1 MCWSVYMCD
10 GKCGLRFLERDM
22 YGVDFDCTY
31 NDNDTN
37 TVSSFSV
44 LVKILMDFLVSSFN
58 EEVLS
63 YDSLCLN
70 DPSVEMF
77 DMGWKHLIPQ
87 TNPML
92 FWNHASWARTF
103 ACGGLSTCLMSIY
116 VSTRT
121 LLMILVW
128 VSRLPSSSLNY

>member
-1 MCWSVYMCD
+1 
-10 GKCGLRFLERDM
+10 M
-22 YGVDFDCTY
+22 YGVDFDFTY

-44 LVKILMDFLVSSFN
+44 LVKILMDFLVGSFN

-70 DPSVEMF
+70 DPSMEMF
-77 DMGWKHLIPQ
+77 DMGWKCLIPQ

-92 FWNHASWARTF
+92 FWNHAS
-103 ACGGLSTCLMSIY
+103 
-116 VSTRT
+116 
-121 LLMILVW
+121 
-128 VSRLPSSSLNY
+128 